1 MNINIDL
8 ISGLYKKTAFI
19 ILICSILSFVII
31 AFLKPIFIAF
41 SFSIGSFLIFL
52 NVLGIYLIG
61 KFSSQK
67 REIGKDRII
76 FSIILFFGKLL
87 LILLIIFLL
96 IKLHLVDNKWFLG
109 GLSLG
114 FLIFFI
120 ANLVFLPIKI
130 YKQEKISRESC

>member
-1 MNINIDL
+1 MNINLDL
-8 ISGLYKKTAFI
+8 ISGLYKKTAI
-19 ILICSILSFVII
+19 IIFICSVLSFMVIY
-31 AFLKPIFIAF
+31 FFKPIFIAF
-41 SFSIGSFLIFL
+41 SFSVGSFLIFL

-67 REIGKDRII
+67 KEINKDRVI
-76 FSIILFFGKLL
+76 FSIFLFIGKLF
-87 LILLIIFLL
+87 LILIIIFFL

-114 FLIFFI
+114 FLIFFT
-120 ANLVFLPIKI
+120 ANLIFLPIKI